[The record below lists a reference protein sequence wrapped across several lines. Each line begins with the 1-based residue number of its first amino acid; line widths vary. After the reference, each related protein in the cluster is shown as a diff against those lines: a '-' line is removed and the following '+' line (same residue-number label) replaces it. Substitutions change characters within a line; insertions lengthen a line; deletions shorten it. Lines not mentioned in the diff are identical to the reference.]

1 MIKPLLILRQLAVG
15 PWQTNTYVLV
25 CPSSRESVL
34 IDPGAEPD
42 QLQALLH
49 GSHPVALLLTHSH
62 IDHTAALKDMRARL
76 RIPVMAHANFT
87 KAPIDRKLDD
97 GESILVG
104 HHRMRVYH
112 TPGHTPD
119 QVCLGLEGDSRI
131 VVGDTLFEG
140 GPGKTGSPENF
151 RTTLATLR
159 RVVLAWPEDT
169 HCYPGHGRSFRLKSI
184 RRRIETFLDKDHG
197 EFCGDATWEM

>member
-1 MIKPLLILRQLAVG
+1 MKPLLIMRQLAVG

-25 CPSSRESVL
+25 CPSSRESAL

-76 RIPVMAHANFT
+76 RVPVMAHSNFT

-97 GESILVG
+97 GESIMVG
-104 HHRMRVYH
+104 HHRLRVYH

-169 HCYPGHGRSFRLKSI
+169 HCYPGHGHSFRLKSI
-184 RRRIETFLDKDHG
+184 RLRIEAFLDKDHG